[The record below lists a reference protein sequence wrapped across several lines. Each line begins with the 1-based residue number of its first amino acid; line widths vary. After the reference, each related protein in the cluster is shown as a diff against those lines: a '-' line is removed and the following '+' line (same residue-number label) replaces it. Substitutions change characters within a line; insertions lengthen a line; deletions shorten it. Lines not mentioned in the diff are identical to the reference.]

1 MRWEQAQN
9 ELLQRRIT
17 VVMRESAQQEALNV
31 VRALAQGGLSSF
43 EITFESPLA
52 AEAIA
57 RVKSFSSNYLVGA
70 GTVLDLVSAQAAQE
84 AAADFIFCPHLNEEL
99 LRFGQK
105 KDLLVIPGIYTPSE
119 LMAAAR
125 AGATVVKLFPAAT
138 GGPSHLKALRG
149 PFPELCCIPTGGI
162 DAANLPSYIR
172 AGAAGVGLGGSL
184 VDSEAI
190 SRGDWKALTNE
201 AEKIVSIAKEEGWL
215 LR

>member
-190 SRGDWKALTNE
+190 SRGDWKAPTNE
-201 AEKIVSIAKEEGWL
+201 AKKIVSIAKEEGWL